1 MSTVISPRSAPLAP
15 ITTRF
20 LWKEYRTL
28 RGMWLAVLA
37 LGVVVQALLVLFAA
51 PNADVPSITF
61 GTALATTVL
70 YAVGASAVLFAVEH
84 EDETYGFLTGLP
96 ATWTPLYVGKL
107 AVAVGTS
114 LALAAALIA
123 TGAVIAGG
131 RLPSATN
138 AQLNLGLFGVGIFEA
153 IVWGTLFSLLM
164 KRPIAAVLCA
174 IAVGSVAVHFAVN
187 YAAPNGTASLN
198 LQSYAT
204 AIPYRLMIAFAA
216 LACSAL
222 VARRWLI
229 IGNRLSSSGVVQK
242 IPFSPSDWIANVSQ
256 VFSRSTDRKS
266 VSTQP
271 ISRRGTLAR
280 LLWQAWRENWKMLLM
295 PFAVAI
301 FLYVAVIALGG
312 TIIGTEFATVVC
324 AAIAF
329 LLPTLYGAMAFGA
342 DQRCGKYRFLAEHA
356 ARPRY
361 VWLSRH
367 VVWLGSLIGISLIVA
382 VAASLAGILT
392 LQHTTGQRLS
402 YDFYWRY
409 ESTTT
414 SARQLH
420 VALNL
425 LLLCSVLSSLGALT
439 AYALG
444 QICSMLLR
452 SEILAAF
459 LAVVLSV
466 VLSAWVAIIWVWQ
479 LNPWLCLLPLFANF
493 MLATWLRAP
502 DWLTD
507 RKSLRSW
514 WKPALAV
521 AAPIA
526 LLALLLPEMR
536 RLPTLPRESIGMPI
550 RMNSGHYSRGNTPA
564 ARETAKMYEKA
575 AATWYEA
582 LNSGVLD
589 RWQKRQYYGEDPF
602 GNHRIDESKMSVQER
617 EGYRHDF
624 QKQEEILKR
633 AQEQVVQLV
642 LQASGRPSC
651 RFDVDWSAEPTALS
665 DDGVNNKQREAWATV
680 FSQFLGV
687 LQLIHNVPF
696 EDLPP
701 AEAVEF
707 QLAGLRML
715 DHLRQ
720 GQPTDVANGVLGVEM
735 SFLDRIVGWASR
747 DSVPTEQLQELLKDL
762 QNYFADN
769 PIDPKATFDTD
780 ASIVRRVLVGE
791 IPPATLAA
799 HRENQVIYLAFL
811 ANELPWERERALIAL
826 DQITNENEV
835 QAAEL
840 GRFIYG
846 RQERHHANQY
856 LQRWIRNEGDLA
868 EPWAE
873 RLTSAVTS
881 YLAALEYQSR
891 VSVRKWFQRVLE
903 AETYRRATLLR
914 LALILYHREH
924 GEYPSQLSELT
935 PQYLQQIPTDPFT
948 GNHQPFSY
956 MPKGLDLPLTRY
968 GNHYAGEIAPH
979 TPLLWSVGPTNVRLQ
994 RMQQE
999 ISLPDKDDP
1008 TDLVTKVEV
1017 YYGLQ
1022 ADGYDWNPFGLSL
1035 VFVLPNEPSE
1045 KVDSDEPNP

>member
-1 MSTVISPRSAPLAP
+1 MSTVTSPRSASLTP
-15 ITTRF
+15 ITSRF

-28 RGMWLAVLA
+28 RGMWLAVLG
-37 LGVVVQALLVLFAA
+37 LGGVVQALLVLFAA

-96 ATWTPLYVGKL
+96 ATWVPLYVGKL
-107 AVAVGTS
+107 SVALGTS
-114 LALAAALIA
+114 FALAAALIV

-187 YAAPNGTASLN
+187 YAAPNGTAALN

-204 AIPYRLMIAFAA
+204 AIPYRLMIVFAV

-229 IGNRLSSSGVVQK
+229 IGNRPLPGGVAQR
-242 IPFSPSDWIANVSQ
+242 IPFRPSAWIANVTQ
-256 VFSRSTDRKS
+256 VFSRSTGRDS
-266 VSTQP
+266 APAQSL
-271 ISRRGTLAR
+271 SRRGTLTR
-280 LLWQAWRENWKMLLM
+280 LLWHAWRENWKMLLM

-342 DQRCGKYRFLAEHA
+342 DQRRGKYRFLAEHA
-356 ARPRY
+356 ASPRY

-367 VVWLGSLIGISLIVA
+367 VVWLGSLVGISLIVA
-382 VAASLAGILT
+382 VAASLAGVLT
-392 LQHTTGQRLS
+392 LHYTTGQRIS
-402 YDFYWRY
+402 YDFYRGY

-420 VALNL
+420 VLLNL

-466 VLSAWVAIIWVWQ
+466 VLSAWVAVIWVWE
-479 LNPWLCLLPLFANF
+479 LEPLLCLLPLFAGF

-514 WKPALAV
+514 WKPAV
-521 AAPIA
+521 AIVAPIA
-526 LLALLLPEMR
+526 LLALFLPEMR
-536 RLPTLPRESIGMPI
+536 RLPALPRESIGMPI
-550 RMNSGHYSRGNTPA
+550 RLNAGHYSRGNTPA

-575 AATWYEA
+575 AQLWTEA
-582 LNSGVLD
+582 QGSDILH
-589 RWQKRQYYGEDPF
+589 RWQQRKYYGEDKF
-602 GNHRIDESKMSVQER
+602 GNSRIDESKMTMMEQIE
-617 EGYRHDF
+617 YR
-624 QKQEEILKR
+624 QAL
-633 AQEQVVQLV
+633 QEQQEKLNRARQQVNDIIIEG
-642 LQASGRPSC
+642 SRRPSC

-665 DDGVNNKQREAWATV
+665 DVGVNNKQREAWATV

-687 LQLIHNVPF
+687 LQLIQNVPF

-735 SFLDRIVGWASR
+735 SFLERIVGWASR
-747 DSVPTEQLQELLKDL
+747 DSVPTEQLQEFLKDL

-799 HRENQVIYLAFL
+799 HPENQVIYLAFL
-811 ANELPWERERALIAL
+811 ANELPWERERALKAL
-826 DQITNENEV
+826 DQITLENQGE
-835 QAAEL
+835 AAEL
-840 GRFIYG
+840 ARFIYG
-846 RQERHHANQY
+846 RQEQPFANQY
-856 LQRWIRNEGDLA
+856 LQRWIRNEGEGA
-868 EPWAE
+868 EPWTE
-873 RLTSAVTS
+873 NLPSAATS
-881 YLAALEYQSR
+881 YLAALEYKTR

-935 PQYLQQIPTDPFT
+935 PKFLKELPPDPFT
-948 GNHQPFSY
+948 GNNQPFSY
-956 MPKGLDLPLTRY
+956 LPAGLDLPLTQ
-968 GNHYAGEIAPH
+968 YANSSVTEIAPR
-979 TPLLWSVGPTNVRLQ
+979 TPLLWSAGPSNVRLKRTQ
-994 RMQQE
+994 HDTSVPGEKDPSE
-999 ISLPDKDDP
+999 ITTIMK
-1008 TDLVTKVEV
+1008 V
-1017 YYGLQ
+1017 YYILESDDYGW
-1022 ADGYDWNPFGLSL
+1022 YSFGTPL
-1035 VFVLPNEPSE
+1035 VFPLPNEPTV
-1045 KVDSDEPNP
+1045 KLGPDQA